1 MVSMSYKNC
10 DILDGHKKCRV
21 LVHMNHFN
29 WRSKQYM
36 IHPCH
41 FKSKDE
47 SLGSPLRMAN
57 AIEMGYGIE
66 N

>member
-1 MVSMSYKNC
+1 
-10 DILDGHKKCRV
+10 
-21 LVHMNHFN
+21 
-29 WRSKQYM
+29 M